1 MSMLGISVRKYVVFL
16 IVMITC
22 PEVYCDTHNKNSPIS
37 APDHNELR
45 SASLFYQANGTDW
58 SVETANMIINTRSTH
73 MNWDY
78 TVGLLLEG
86 VLRVYKRTHDQRYL
100 NFINEWAQYHIS
112 ADGTINANVNSL
124 DNIMPGFTIMHLY
137 RETGIE
143 RFRLAAEKLRDR
155 FDTYPRTP
163 DGGFWH
169 RIDYEGQ
176 LWLDGLYMGMPFLT
190 TYGQMIGEAD
200 YAYTEAIHQFKL
212 HIDYLTDNETGLLL
226 HAFDYDG
233 SAPWALPPSNRTP
246 VAWGRAIGWVMMG
259 LSEILDVIPADFPQ
273 RDVIVAQYV
282 AVLESL
288 ASYQDPATGLW
299 YQVIDYPDDPDNW
312 LETSCSMM
320 FVFAMHRAI
329 QKGFL
334 DDSYQTN
341 VDLGYNGILTKIS
354 EDASKIVHL
363 TDICAGTSVSADI
376 QYYFDRARNT
386 NDNHGLGT
394 FLIMN
399 ELVKYDNL
407 PWLGSGQSLSVA
419 PSNLTV
425 NSASGSTGVFTITS
439 NTNWTVGDNASWLSL
454 SATSGTGN
462 GTLTVTTSSGNTSLS
477 SRSANVTFSASSVS
491 SVTVTV
497 TQSGVSPVLTVTP
510 ASLTVASLSGSTGV
524 FTITSNTT
532 WTVADNASWLNLSAA
547 SGTGN
552 GTLTVTTSSG
562 NTSLSSRSA
571 NVTFS
576 ASGVSP
582 VTVTVT
588 QSGVSPALT
597 VTPASLTVASL
608 SGSTGVFTIT
618 SNTNWTVADNA
629 SWLSLSAASGTGNGT
644 LTVTTS
650 SGNTSM
656 SSRSA
661 NVTFSASGVT
671 SEIVTVTQSEAAPE
685 IPVLTTISVSEIT
698 STTAVSGGNIIYDG
712 GSSILSHGVCWNTN
726 VNPLIDLDTKT
737 TDGTGSGIYSSNIT
751 GLTPGMTYY
760 VRAYATNSVG
770 TGYGEQVTFRS
781 EISTNSTQ
789 IQSQKI
795 KIFPNPVSGI
805 LTIEYYDDKFES
817 FNILD
822 SRGVI
827 LRKEKSITPIQ
838 QIDFSKY
845 EPGFYILEF
854 VSSKGEFKRVKL
866 VNR

>member
-1 MSMLGISVRKYVVFL
+1 MIFYTSENIKQMYKKGISVRKYAVL
-16 IVMITC
+16 LMVMITC
-22 PEVYCDTHNKNSPIS
+22 PEVYCDTHNKKFPIP
-37 APDHNELR
+37 APDPIELR
-45 SASLFYQANGTDW
+45 YTNSFYQANGTDW

-112 ADGTINANVNSL
+112 ADGTIDTDLNSL
-124 DNIMPGFTIMHLY
+124 DNIMPGFTILHLY

-169 RIDYEGQ
+169 RDTYEGV
-176 LWLDGLYMGMPFLT
+176 LYIDGLYMGMPFLT

-200 YAYTEAIHQFKL
+200 YAYAEAIHQFKL
-212 HIDYLTDNETGLLL
+212 HIDYLTDEETGLLL

-233 SAPWALPPSNRTP
+233 SSPWALPPDNRTP
-246 VAWGRAIGWVMMG
+246 VAWGRGIGWVVMG
-259 LSEILDVIPADFPQ
+259 LSEILDIIPEGFPQ
-273 RDVIVAQYV
+273 RDDILEQYIS
-282 AVLESL
+282 VLESL
-288 ASYQDPATGLW
+288 ANYQDPSTGLW
-299 YQVIDYPDDPDNW
+299 YNVVDYPDDPDNW

-334 DDSYQTN
+334 DDSYQIN

-354 EDASKIVHL
+354 RDASAGMVYL

-399 ELVKYDNL
+399 ELIKYNNL
-407 PWLGSGQSLSVA
+407 PWLGSGKSLSVA

-425 NSASGSTGVFTITS
+425 NSSSGSTGIFTITS
-439 NTNWTVGDNASWLSL
+439 NTSWTVADNVSWLSL
-454 SATSGTGN
+454 SAASGSGN
-462 GTLTVTTSSGNTSLS
+462 GTLTVTTSSGNTSLN
-477 SRSANVTFSASSVS
+477 SRSANVTFSSSGVS

-497 TQSGVSPVLTVTP
+497 TQSGVSPALSVAP
-510 ASLTVASLSGSTGV
+510 ASLILASASGSTGV
-524 FTITSNTT
+524 FTISSNTS
-532 WTVADNASWLNLSAA
+532 WAVADNVSWLSLSSA

-552 GTLTVTTSSG
+552 GTLTVTTSSAS
-562 NTSLSSRSA
+562 TSSETRSA
-571 NVTFS
+571 N
-576 ASGVSP
+576 
-582 VTVTVT
+582 
-588 QSGVSPALT
+588 
-597 VTPASLTVASL
+597 
-608 SGSTGVFTIT
+608 I
-618 SNTNWTVADNA
+618 
-629 SWLSLSAASGTGNGT
+629 
-644 LTVTTS
+644 
-650 SGNTSM
+650 
-656 SSRSA
+656 
-661 NVTFSASGVT
+661 TFSASGVT
-671 SEIVTVTQSEAAPE
+671 SVIVTVTQSGAAPE

-698 STTAVSGGNIIYDG
+698 SSTAVSGGNIISDG
-712 GSSILSHGVCWNTN
+712 GSSIVARGVCWNTD
-726 VNPLIDLDTKT
+726 VNPIIDLYTKT
-737 TDGTGSGIYSSNIT
+737 TDGTGPGIYSSNID

-760 VRAYATNSVG
+760 VRAYATNGVG

-781 EISTNSTQ
+781 EINTNSNQ
-789 IQSQKI
+789 IQFQKV

-805 LTIEYYDDKFES
+805 LTIEYNDSRFES

-827 LRKEKSITPIQ
+827 VKKVKTITPVQ
-838 QIDFSKY
+838 QIDFS
-845 EPGFYILEF
+845 EFEHGFYILEF
-854 VSSKGEFKRVKL
+854 VNFNGEFKRVKL
-866 VNR
+866 VNQ